1 MSNSSEFRVIST
13 ESGTSSGGNMISR
26 SIRVICIAGALSVGI
41 STTHSAHASSCDVL
55 CELVSQTNSG
65 LTADQQTSV
74 GPAIMELR
82 RLSGMT
88 WEQLAGLFEV
98 TRRTVHFW
106 ASGKALNSYNEEK
119 LYRILSTVREISRG
133 TAQENRDL
141 LFTASQGGMAPIDLL
156 RAGQYADVVR
166 ILGAGGGLE
175 RPTLAPLSESA
186 RRMRM
191 PSSPETLVGALQDR
205 IDMGTGRTRAAR
217 AVRVKKQKQIDNA

>member
-1 MSNSSEFRVIST
+1 
-13 ESGTSSGGNMISR
+13 MISR
-26 SIRVICIAGALSVGI
+26 SIKVICIAGALSMGI
-41 STTHSAHASSCDVL
+41 ATTHSAPASSCDAL

-65 LTADQQTSV
+65 LTADQQTPV

-88 WEQLAGLFEV
+88 WEQLASLFEV

-119 LYRILSTVREISRG
+119 LYRILSAVRQIDRG
-133 TAQENRDL
+133 AAQENRDL
-141 LFTASQGGMAPIDLL
+141 LFTAPQGEMAPIDLL
-156 RAGQYADVVR
+156 RTGQYADVVR
-166 ILGAGGGLE
+166 LLGAGSGLE

-191 PSSPETLVGALQDR
+191 PSSPETLVGALQGR
-205 IDMGTGRTRAAR
+205 IDTGTGRVRPVR
-217 AVRVKKQKQIDNA
+217 AVRVKKQKQFDDA